1 MLRSIALALS
11 LSLLTVV
18 AHGHEYELKSLY
30 IDHPFA
36 RATPPGARAAGAFSR
51 SKTRAPRLTA

>member
-1 MLRSIALALS
+1 MFRAIGLVLS
-11 LSLLTVV
+11 LSLLAFV

-36 RATPPGARAAGAFSR
+36 RAPPPGARAAGA
-51 SKTRAPRLTA
+51 